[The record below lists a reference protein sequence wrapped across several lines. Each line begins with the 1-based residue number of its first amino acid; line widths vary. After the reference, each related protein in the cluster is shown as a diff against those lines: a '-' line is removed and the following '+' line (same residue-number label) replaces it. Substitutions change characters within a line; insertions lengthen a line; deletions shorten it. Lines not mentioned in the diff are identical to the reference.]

1 MPAPAPGVDS
11 VGCNMG
17 GHCVTEAAAEA
28 AVGGYLGLVAVGGG
42 EAAAVAPVVP
52 AGVGHVRRHARTQPA
67 ALST

>member
-1 MPAPAPGVDS
+1 
-11 VGCNMG
+11 MG